1 MARARPLMDGT
12 PAPSDPRSHLNRA
25 SRANRANGAERV
37 TTQNTDQDTQADIEI
52 ENAAR
57 DRHQLRTL
65 AVAVTT
71 VSVVLFAVVVA
82 IIYAIPLN
90 RIWFLNFPLGF
101 YLLAQGLLLFVV
113 FVTFWYVRV
122 QERIDLTRSMNE
134 EIT

>member
-1 MARARPLMDGT
+1 M
-12 PAPSDPRSHLNRA
+12 
-25 SRANRANGAERV
+25 
-37 TTQNTDQDTQADIEI
+37 TTQNTDQDTQHDIEI

-90 RIWFLNFPLGF
+90 RIWFLNCPLGF

>member
-1 MARARPLMDGT
+1 M
-12 PAPSDPRSHLNRA
+12 
-25 SRANRANGAERV
+25 
-37 TTQNTDQDTQADIEI
+37 TTQNTEQDSQQDVEI

-65 AVAVTT
+65 AVAITS
-71 VSVVLFAVVVA
+71 VSAVLFAVAVA
-82 IIYAIPLN
+82 IVYAFPLN
-90 RIWFLNFPLGF
+90 RIWFLHFPLGF
-101 YLLAQGLLLFVV
+101 YLLAQGLLIFAV